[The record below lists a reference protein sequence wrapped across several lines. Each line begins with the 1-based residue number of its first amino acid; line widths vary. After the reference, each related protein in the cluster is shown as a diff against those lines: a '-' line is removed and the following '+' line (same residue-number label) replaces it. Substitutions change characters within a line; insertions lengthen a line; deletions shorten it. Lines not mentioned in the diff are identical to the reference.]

1 MDKVEEVKKKAE
13 FSDLPDSVVRRA
25 LEKEHDDVKGVRALL
40 RKYFGVFLTNK
51 VRKGKLSADEV
62 LKSHLSSMNRDYDV
76 FYKKIFEDVKGIHSV
91 VDFGCGANG
100 FSYKYLKDE
109 IGSVDYVGVE
119 AAGQLVEQ
127 MNEYFEDKL
136 YLARVVHEDLFD
148 VEKMKSILSRQNK
161 GRAVF
166 MFQVV
171 DALEN
176 LEKNFSK
183 NFLDEIS
190 KECELIVLSVP
201 MRSLGGKIKFAVKRK
216 WLTDYFEDNFEIE
229 KDFELDGER
238 IFVLKNN
245 KSASVK

>member
-1 MDKVEEVKKKAE
+1 MSLVEEVKKKQE
-13 FSDLPDSVVRRA
+13 FSDLPDSIVKKA
-25 LEKEHDDVKGVRALL
+25 LEKENNDVKDARALL

-51 VRKGKLSADEV
+51 VRKGKLSAEEV
-62 LKSHLSSMNRDYDV
+62 LSSHMSSMNRNYDE
-76 FYKKIFEDVKGIHSV
+76 FYKKIFDGIKETHSV

-119 AAGQLVEQ
+119 AAGQLVDQ

-136 YLARVVHEDLFD
+136 YLARIVHEDLFD
-148 VEKMKSILSRQNK
+148 IDKMKKILSKQNK
-161 GRAVF
+161 NRAVF

-183 NFLDEIS
+183 KFIEEIS
-190 KECELIVLSVP
+190 SECELIVVSVP
-201 MRSLGGKIKFAVKRK
+201 MKSLGGKIKFAVKRK
-216 WLTDYFEDNFEIE
+216 WLTDFFKEKFEIK

-238 IFVLKNN
+238 IFVLEK
-245 KSASVK
+245 KS